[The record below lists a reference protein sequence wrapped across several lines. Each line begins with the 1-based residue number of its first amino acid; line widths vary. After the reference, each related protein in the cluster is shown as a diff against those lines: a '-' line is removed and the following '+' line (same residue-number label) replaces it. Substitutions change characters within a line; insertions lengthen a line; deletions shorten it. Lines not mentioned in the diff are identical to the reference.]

1 MNLETLD
8 KAHHVRYV
16 PKLRTMDDEENPSLM
31 FDIGIDIKGLDI
43 ENLENIEPLLN
54 IRTHTFKKI
63 ERQGNDPLVWH
74 AIFGVSNMFLNT
86 LSKKDQET
94 FVTHLVTLHNDI
106 LEFTK
111 TQDMEQF
118 SKFITKKA
126 IEVQKVEESMD
137 LCAKIC
143 AFAEKTIPLN
153 KDKDVGNG
161 SQHTEEFTFY
171 RRHVLQLLTI
181 TLLSK
186 LYGPISGL
194 IMSIIKGPVDC
205 KLKEMHAAALFKVIL
220 KHRYQALVD
229 KLSKYLKNQ
238 INKVFEE
245 NYSTIFFA
253 WTPNKLADYIFSS
266 LLVRNFINVN
276 LLDSDGDI
284 MVYTVVTCKKIIKSK
299 YREACKSPVQPRLQY
314 ANSNNSE
321 DSAIAQMEL
330 DSISSYKTCDVVPII
345 NTYIDKCCTKYMLQ
359 YDISVES
366 YNNTLAYF
374 RYHKV
379 VPTTFNKFVACGLFG
394 HDIGG
399 GRGLLMLHQEE
410 YTKLISILV
419 LVCFNQGHYKLGH
432 MVVARISDKLK
443 LIPTASDNILSLNF
457 ASNFA
462 YVNCKTVYDQRCT
475 GATGKEWD
483 RKMEKLVGHLTKF
496 NYVYNTPVELWDELK
511 TTNSNG
517 KLIENDHGLFEQLCS
532 FIELSICNTASIDD
546 N

>member
-1 MNLETLD
+1 MDTLNSLE
-8 KAHHVRYV
+8 KSHYV
-16 PKLRTMDDEENPSLM
+16 KYIPELRKTDDGDESADM
-31 FDIGIDIKGLDI
+31 FDIKIDIKGLDI
-43 ENLENIEPLLN
+43 VNLENVQSLLTISTN
-54 IRTHTFKKI
+54 TFKKI
-63 ERQGNDPLVWH
+63 ERLGHGPLVWH
-74 AIFGVSNMFLNT
+74 AIFGVSNMFLST
-86 LSKKDQET
+86 LSKEDQEK
-94 FVTHLVTLHNDI
+94 FVRHLMTLHNDI

-111 TQDMEQF
+111 NKDMENF
-118 SKFITKKA
+118 SEFIAEKA
-126 IEVQKVEESMD
+126 IDVQKNEESMN
-137 LCAKIC
+137 LCEKISI
-143 AFAEKTIPLN
+143 FAERTIPLN

-205 KLKEMHAAALFKVIL
+205 KLKEMHASALFKEVL
-220 KHRYQALVD
+220 KFRYQALVD

-276 LLDSDGDI
+276 LLDKDGDI
-284 MVYTVVTCKKIIKSK
+284 MVYTVVTCRKIIKSK

-330 DSISSYKTCDVVPII
+330 VSSYKTCDVVPII
-345 NTYIDKCCTKYMLQ
+345 NTYIDTCCNKYMLQ
-359 YDISVES
+359 YDIKIDN
-366 YNNTLAYF
+366 YNSTLAYF
-374 RYHKV
+374 KYHKV
-379 VPTTFNKFVACGLFG
+379 VPTTFNKFIACGLFG

-410 YTKLISILV
+410 YTKLITILV
-419 LVCFNQGHYKLGH
+419 LVCFNQGYYNLGH
-432 MVVARISDKLK
+432 MASSRISDKLK
-443 LIPTASDNILSLNF
+443 LTPTVADNMLSLNF

-462 YVNCKTVYDQRCT
+462 YTNCKTMYDQRCT
-475 GATGKEWD
+475 GSTGKEWD
-483 RKMEKLVGHLTKF
+483 RRMEKLVAHLTKF
-496 NYVYNTPVELWDELK
+496 NYVYNTPNELWDGL
-511 TTNSNG
+511 NLPNLNG
-517 KLIENDHGLFEQLCS
+517 KVIANDHGLFEQLCS
-532 FIELSICNTASIDD
+532 FIELLICSTASIDD